1 MRVIVALAMLLSST
15 AALCAGEFA
24 PREINVQ
31 FSGGQNPLNWHGRS
45 VFRTFHFELVADSK
59 HVTSWLPNTDAGLAL
74 SYSKVR
80 QARSWFG
87 YTYGD
92 PNDHVRAETA
102 FFFVRRHWLPTSNVQ
117 PYFEI
122 GSGPM
127 WSNRRVPAATSRFN
141 VSSQAGFGVTL
152 FPQSDR
158 PLMIGYRFSHISNGG
173 TAERNPG
180 LNVHSMLIG
189 VRAFTLKR

>member
-1 MRVIVALAMLLSST
+1 MKAVVVMAMLLST
-15 AALCAGEFA
+15 PAVQAGDFA
-24 PREINVQ
+24 PRVINMQ
-31 FSGGQNPLNWHGRS
+31 FSGGQNPLNRHGRS
-45 VFRTFHFELVADSK
+45 VFRTVHFEVTGNSK
-59 HVTSWLPNTDAGLAL
+59 TLSRWIPNTDTGIAV

-102 FFFVRRHWLPTSNVQ
+102 FVFMRHQWRTFASAK

-122 GSGPM
+122 GTGPM
-127 WSNRRVPAATSRFN
+127 WANRRVPAATSRFN
-141 VSSQAGFGVTL
+141 FSSQAGFGLTIN
-152 FPQSDR
+152 PDSNR
-158 PLMIGYRFSHISNGG
+158 PWMIGYRFSHISNGG

-180 LNVHSMLIG
+180 LN
-189 VRAFTLKR
+189 

>member
-1 MRVIVALAMLLSST
+1 MRVVVAVTMLLSFAPLR
-15 AALCAGEFA
+15 AAEFA

-45 VFRTFHFELVADSK
+45 VFRTIHFEVVADSK
-59 HVTSWLPNTDAGLAL
+59 HLSRWLPNTDAGLAL

-102 FFFVRRHWLPTSNVQ
+102 FFFVRHHWLTTSSFT

-141 VSSQAGFGVTL
+141 FSSQAGFGVTL
-152 FPQSDR
+152 FPQSER

-173 TAERNPG
+173 TAQRNPG

-189 VRAFTLKR
+189 VRAFRLKR

>member
-1 MRVIVALAMLLSST
+1 MKAVVVVAMLLSMP
-15 AALCAGEFA
+15 AVHAGDFA
-24 PREINVQ
+24 PRVINVQ

-45 VFRTFHFELVADSK
+45 VFRTIHFEVTGDSK
-59 HVTSWLPNTDAGLAL
+59 LLARWVPNTDVGVAL

-102 FFFVRRHWLPTSNVQ
+102 FVFARHQWRTFSNMR

-122 GSGPM
+122 GTGPM

-141 VSSQAGFGVTL
+141 FSSQAGFGLTIN
-152 FPQSDR
+152 PDSKR
-158 PLMIGYRFSHISNGG
+158 AWMIGYRFSHISNGG
-173 TAERNPG
+173 TAQRNPG

-189 VRAFTLKR
+189 VRAWTFKRQ

>member
-1 MRVIVALAMLLSST
+1 MRVIVAVAMLLSI
-15 AALCAGEFA
+15 APLRAQEFA

-59 HVTSWLPNTDAGLAL
+59 HLSRWLPNTDAGFAL

-102 FFFVRRHWLPTSNVQ
+102 FFFARHHWLMTSSFR

-122 GSGPM
+122 GTGPM

-141 VSSQAGFGVTL
+141 FSSQAGFGVTL
-152 FPQSDR
+152 FPQSER
-158 PLMIGYRFSHISNGG
+158 PLTIGYRFSHISNGG
-173 TAERNPG
+173 TAQRNPG

-189 VRAFTLKR
+189 VRAFKLKR

>member
-1 MRVIVALAMLLSST
+1 MKAVVALAMLLSMPAVY
-15 AALCAGEFA
+15 AAEFA

-45 VFRTFHFELVADSK
+45 AFRTFHFELVADSK
-59 HVTSWLPNTDAGLAL
+59 HVSQWLPNTDVGLAL

-102 FFFVRRHWLPTSNVQ
+102 FAFVRHHWLTNAEAA

-122 GSGPM
+122 GTGPM

-141 VSSQAGFGVTL
+141 FSSQAGFGLT
-152 FPQSDR
+152 FFRQSDR
-158 PLMIGYRFSHISNGG
+158 PMTIGYRFSHISNGG

-180 LNVHSMLIG
+180 LNVHSLLIG
-189 VRAFTLKR
+189 VRAMKLKRQ

>member
-1 MRVIVALAMLLSST
+1 MKAFVAMAMLLSMP
-15 AALCAGEFA
+15 AVYAGDFTR
-24 PREINVQ
+24 REINVQ

-45 VFRTFHFELVADSK
+45 VFRTIHFELVGDSK
-59 HVTSWLPNTDAGLAL
+59 RVERWIPNTDVGLAL

-102 FFFVRRHWLPTSNVQ
+102 YLFARHHWNASSSVK

-122 GSGPM
+122 GTGPM
-127 WSNRRVPAATSRFN
+127 WSNRRVPAATSRLNF
-141 VSSQAGFGVTL
+141 SSQAGFGLTL
-152 FPQSDR
+152 NPDSKR
-158 PLMIGYRFSHISNGG
+158 PWMIGYRFSHISNGG
-173 TAERNPG
+173 IASRNPG
-180 LNVHSMLIG
+180 LNVNSILIG
-189 VRAFTLKR
+189 VRAFSFKRQ